1 MKKIE
6 KDYEYLETSPE
17 ALSRGFRRITRPKFL
32 DKLKDKTQV
41 NKTLTDS
48 AKVKKTRFADLKE
61 ELLNDKQ
68 FLTNL
73 KKTLE
78 I

>member
-1 MKKIE
+1 
-6 KDYEYLETSPE
+6 L
-17 ALSRGFRRITRPKFL
+17 ARGLRRITRPKFL

-48 AKVKKTRFADLKE
+48 AKVEKTQFANLKE
-61 ELLNDKQ
+61 DLLNDKQ
-68 FLTNL
+68 FLERL
-73 KKTLE
+73 KKALA